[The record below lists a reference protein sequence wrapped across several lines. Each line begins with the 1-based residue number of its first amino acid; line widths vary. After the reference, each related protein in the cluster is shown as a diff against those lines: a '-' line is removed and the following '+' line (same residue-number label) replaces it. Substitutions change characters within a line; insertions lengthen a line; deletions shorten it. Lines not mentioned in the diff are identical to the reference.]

1 MESMYGEHLKQALLK
16 LQDSLNELITNTY
29 LTGFQDGQELGL
41 KASDQDPDAMGQE
54 KFSEFVS
61 ELNQDKAKALLEA
74 EKILKDYS

>member
-1 MESMYGEHLKQALLK
+1 MESIYGENLKQALLK

-41 KASDQDPDAMGQE
+41 KASGEDPDTLGQG
-54 KFSEFVS
+54 KFSDFVS
-61 ELNQDKAKALLEA
+61 GLNPDKSKALQEA